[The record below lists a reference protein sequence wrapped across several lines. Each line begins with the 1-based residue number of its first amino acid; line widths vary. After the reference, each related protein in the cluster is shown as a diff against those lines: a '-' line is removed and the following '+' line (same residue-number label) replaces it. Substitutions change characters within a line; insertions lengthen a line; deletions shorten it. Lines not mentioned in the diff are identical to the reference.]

1 MRIRLLLSLLA
12 FAVAANAAVIKDV
25 RFACDAKGCNAVFA
39 FASDK
44 DLPTFFQ
51 KYDAASKKLTVGF
64 SETTFALGEGEFSVD
79 SSSKFVQSMKVYKDA
94 YKGSAFLKIEM
105 TVGSSIAS
113 DKNEIALDKSNF
125 LIKFKN
131 KGGKSWTLSKLY
143 ADRKKAA
150 EKAALEEKKAAAKA
164 AAEEKK
170 AAEKKAQEEKKAAE
184 KAALE
189 EKKRLAEEKKAA
201 EKKALEDKKAAAKAA
216 AEEKKRLAEEKK
228 AAEKKA
234 LEEKKA
240 AAKAA
245 AEEKKRLAEEK
256 KAAEKK
262 ALEEKKAAEK
272 AALEEKKRLAA
283 EKKEAERRALEEKK
297 AAEKAALEEKKRLAE
312 EKKAAE
318 KAAREQEKLLAEQQK
333 ELDKAI
339 TEGGAISALLPKLKE
354 MTVLIGSGMEQFRLV
369 ADSPVEI
376 QNVTG
381 PDKNSVLTVGLA
393 GPSKSPVFRIGAGTL
408 VKSVPWGANGLKI
421 QLKGSIKPVIVVQ
434 DGALILQIAEKG
446 INKDGFIFWSAQPNG
461 IFVRDW
467 MKAVEEKPNFDAF
480 VKNLDKGSKKI
491 ISGSQTFH
499 LRPVIR
505 ELIVVADEIEF
516 YAAPNENSQVMHR
529 LVFGDRL
536 VSLDMVGL
544 YRKVQYGNRVGY
556 VDRRSVGFFDE
567 LSSVQEERLKQVD
580 KERGTDLTA
589 STAPTVGSQ
598 LEGLYEDRV
607 TYSSFGRRD
616 PFVEVD
622 GLVEEGINIDQ
633 VELVGIIWESDVP
646 VAILV
651 ESKNPSISYTVK
663 EGDKIL
669 NGKVLKITQTDVLFL
684 IQEFGVSRRYSMGLP
699 DKIGGQQ

>member
-1 MRIRLLLSLLA
+1 MMKIKILLLLLA
-12 FAVAANAAVIKDV
+12 FAAFAGAAQIKDV
-25 RFACDAKGCNAVFA
+25 KFTCDAKGCQVVFA

-44 DLPTFFQ
+44 NLPTFFQ
-51 KYDAASKKLTVGF
+51 KYDASSKKLTVGF
-64 SETTFALGEGEFSVD
+64 SETTFALGEGEYDVD
-79 SSSKFVQSMKVYKDA
+79 ANSKFVKSMKIFKDA
-94 YKGSAFLKIEM
+94 YKGVPFLKIEM
-105 TVGSSIAS
+105 DVGASIAS

-125 LIKFKN
+125 LIKLKN
-131 KGGKSWTLSKLY
+131 KGGKSWTLSKLF
-143 ADRKKAA
+143 ADRKKAAEKQAALDKKAA
-150 EKAALEEKKAAAKA
+150 EKAALEEKKAAK
-164 AAEEKK
+164 
-170 AAEKKAQEEKKAAE
+170 

-201 EKKALEDKKAAAKAA
+201 EKRAL
-216 AEEKKRLAEEKK
+216 EEKK
-228 AAEKKA
+228 AAEKQA

-245 AEEKKRLAEEK
+245 AEEKKRIAEEKKRLAEEK
-256 KAAEKK
+256 KAAAKQ

-297 AAEKAALEEKKRLAE
+297 AAQKAALEEKKRLAE

-318 KAAREQEKLLAEQQK
+318 KAAREQEKLMAEQQK
-333 ELDKAI
+333 QIDKAI
-339 TEGGAISALLPKLKE
+339 AEGGAISALLPKLKE
-354 MTVLIGSGMEQFRLV
+354 MTVLIGSGLEQFRIV
-369 ADSPVEI
+369 ADEHI
-376 QNVTG
+376 IMQNVSG
-381 PDKNSVLTVGLA
+381 IDKNNTITIGLA
-393 GPSKSPVFRIGAGTL
+393 GPQKSPVFRIGAGSI
-408 VKSVPWGANGLKI
+408 VKSVTWGANGLKV
-421 QLKGSIKPVIVVQ
+421 QLKNSVQPAILVQ
-434 DGALILQIAEKG
+434 DGVFVLQITEKG
-446 INKDGFIFWSAQPNG
+446 INKDGFMFWSAQPKG
-461 IFVRDW
+461 IYVRDW
-467 MKAVEEKPNFDAF
+467 MKPAEDKPNFDVF

-499 LRPVIR
+499 LRPIVR
-505 ELIVVADEIEF
+505 ELIVVADETEF
-516 YAAPNENSQVMHR
+516 YAAPNENSQVMQR

-536 VSLDMVGL
+536 VSLDMKGL
-544 YRKVQYGNRVGY
+544 YRKVQSGNKVGY
-556 VDRRSVGFFDE
+556 VDRRAVGFFDE

-580 KERGTDLTA
+580 KERGTNLT
-589 STAPTVGSQ
+589 TNAPQIGSQ
-598 LEGLYEDRV
+598 LDGLYEDRV

-699 DKIGGQQ
+699 DKLGGQK